1 MSQVV
6 NFNKGVFSFIGNE
19 YGKSVLNKVQS
30 KKNSTLV
37 DRILSDSFS
46 KDYKTERTGN
56 KLIAMLRLNPWKRG
70 KTNLLEDFL
79 PR

>member
-19 YGKSVLNKVQS
+19 YGKNVLRKVQS
-30 KKNSTLV
+30 KKNSGVV

-46 KDYKTERTGN
+46 KDYETERTGN
-56 KLIAMLRLNPWKRG
+56 KIIAMLRLTPWKRE
-70 KTNLLEDFL
+70 KINLLEDFL